1 MENKPNI
8 QKFYPYI
15 TAIIIFLLISL
26 FYCTPVFQ
34 GKVIFQS
41 DVLQAVGM
49 QKEMKD
55 YHDKTGDYTLWTN
68 SMFSG
73 MPTYQIGKS
82 GVPNYNIFGPI
93 GKFLRFNLPSYSVDI
108 IFLYLLS
115 FFILLLVLEISPWLA
130 IAGAIAFGFTSYN
143 FIIIVAGHVN
153 KALVIGMMPIV
164 LAGVILIYKRK
175 YILGSFLTIIGF
187 GVHLLFNH
195 VQMTYYFM
203 MCLLVYAFVELIYSI
218 KNKEVKVFLISSAVA
233 AGSFLIALIPN
244 ISSLLTTYEYSKDTI
259 RGKSEL
265 TKESANQSSGLDK
278 DYAYSWSYG
287 KMETFTLLIP
297 NFKGGA
303 SNSKLSENSATYK
316 TLIDHNYP
324 REDAKQFI
332 NQAPTYWG
340 DQDGGTSG
348 PVYFGAI
355 ICFLF
360 VLGLYLVDR
369 KYTWWIVSM
378 SALAIL
384 LAWGSHFEWFSDIF
398 FYHFPMYNKFRAVS
412 SILVIPSVLFPLL
425 AFLGLKNIL
434 DGKTNK
440 TDLLK
445 YLKYAFYITGGI
457 ALFFLIFGSGL
468 FDFRTQG
475 DEQLKSSGYP
485 DWLIS
490 AFVTDRISI
499 FRQDAFR
506 SLIFIS
512 ITAGLVWFYIKNQLK
527 TNFLIAGL
535 SVLILI
541 DMWSVDKRY
550 LNDNDFQNKRVSLG
564 FQPTNA
570 DLQILQDKDPDFRV
584 FNVTGNPFAETHTSY
599 FHKSIGGYHGAKLR
613 RYQELIEHQI
623 SKNNMRVLNM
633 LNVKY
638 FIVPDKDKQPVA
650 QQNSDALGNAWF
662 VQNLKTVENADQEID
677 ALTDFDPAKTAIID
691 KRFLDKIPAISSLQ
705 IDSLPSNTFIKLTE
719 YKPNKLTYIS
729 ETPRPLFAVFSEIY
743 YNDHKGWNAY
753 LDGQKVPHVRVN
765 YVLRGMAL
773 PAGKHQIEFKFEPQ
787 IFYKAQ
793 KVELLSSIFAGL
805 VLLALA
811 GLMVKKKL
819 KPAVA

>member
-1 MENKPNI
+1 MEKTPTL

-15 TAIIIFLLISL
+15 SAVIIFLLISL

-34 GKVIFQS
+34 GKVVFQS

-73 MPTYQIGKS
+73 MPAYQIGKP

-93 GKFLRFNLPSYSVDI
+93 GKFLRFNLPAYSVDI
-108 IFLYLLS
+108 IFLYLLG
-115 FFILLLVLEISPWLA
+115 FFILLLVLEISPLLA
-130 IAGAIAFGFTSYN
+130 IAGSIAFAFTSYN
-143 FIIIVAGHVN
+143 FIIIIAGHVN
-153 KALVIGMMPIV
+153 KALVIGFIPIV

-175 YILGSFLTIIGF
+175 YLLGCFLTIIGF

-195 VQMTYYFM
+195 VQMTYYM
-203 MCLLVYAFVELIYSI
+203 MICLLVYVIVELIYSI
-218 KNKEVKVFLISSAVA
+218 KNKEIKVFFISSAIA

-265 TKESANQSSGLDK
+265 KQNNAKQSSGLDK

-287 KMETFTLLIP
+287 KMETFTLMIP

-303 SNSKLSENSATYK
+303 SGSKLSENSATYK

-324 REDAKQFI
+324 RENAKEFI
-332 NQAPTYWG
+332 SQVPTYWG
-340 DQDGGTSG
+340 NQDGGTSG

-369 KYTWWIVSM
+369 KYTWWIVSI
-378 SALAIL
+378 STLSIL
-384 LAWGSHFEWFSDIF
+384 LSWGSHFEWFSDLF
-398 FYHFPMYNKFRAVS
+398 FYYFPMYNKFRAVS

-425 AFLGLKNIL
+425 AFLGLKNIM

-440 TDLLK
+440 PELIK
-445 YLKYAFYITGGI
+445 YLKNAFYITGGI
-457 ALFFLIFGSGL
+457 TLFFLVIGPGL
-468 FDFRTQG
+468 FDFKAIG
-475 DEQLKSSGYP
+475 DAQMTASGYP
-485 DWLIS
+485 DWLLN
-490 AFVTDRISI
+490 AFVKDRISL
-499 FRQDAFR
+499 FRKDAFR

-512 ITAGLVWFYIKNQLK
+512 LSAGLIWFYIKGQLK
-527 TNFLIAGL
+527 AHFFIIGLALLI
-535 SVLILI
+535 II
-541 DMWSVDKRY
+541 DIWSVDKRY
-550 LNDNDFQNKRVSLG
+550 LNDSDFQNKRVGLS

-584 FNVTGNPFAETHTSY
+584 FNVTGNPFTETHTSY

-613 RYQELIEHQI
+613 RYQELIEQHI
-623 SKNNMRVLNM
+623 SKNNMKVLNM
-633 LNVKY
+633 LNTKY

-650 QQNSDALGNAWF
+650 QQNPDALGNAWF
-662 VQNLKTVENADQEID
+662 VENLKTVDNADQEIA
-677 ALTDFDPAKTAIID
+677 ALTDFDPAKTAVVD
-691 KRFLDKIPAISSLQ
+691 KRFLDKIPAVSTLQ
-705 IDSLPSNTFIKLTE
+705 VDTLPVDASIRLTE
-719 YKPNKLTYIS
+719 YKPNKLTYAS
-729 ETPRPLFAVFSEIY
+729 ESPRPLFAVFSEIY
-743 YNDHKGWNAY
+743 YNDHKGWNAFV
-753 LDGQKVPHVRVN
+753 DGQKVPHIRVN

-773 PAGKHQIEFKFEPQ
+773 PAGKHLIEFKFEPQ

-793 KVELLSSIFAGL
+793 KIELMSSIFAGL
-805 VLLALA
+805 VLLVLA
-811 GLMVKKKL
+811 GLLVKKNL
-819 KPAVA
+819 KPSVA